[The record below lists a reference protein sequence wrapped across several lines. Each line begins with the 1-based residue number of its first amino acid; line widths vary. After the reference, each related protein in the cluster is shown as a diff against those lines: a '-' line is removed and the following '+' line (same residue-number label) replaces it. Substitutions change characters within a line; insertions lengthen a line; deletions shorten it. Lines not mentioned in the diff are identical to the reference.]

1 MAHRNG
7 ALTLAALS
15 LTALGLIAAP
25 VCAFAQGGDANKADT
40 TSNDQLNK
48 PINLD
53 VRSANLYYALTLLFD
68 QLKIGNY
75 SLPDSLKSFE
85 VSAHFTSLPLR
96 TALETLLKN
105 SGYTYK
111 VESGVWSVV
120 PKTGEPAPPPIPD
133 DSTPPDAQPKSKK
146 IYRITGTQIIYNS
159 VDIVTRLGGKVLPSS
174 VGSGA
179 ARTGGAG
186 GNGLGG
192 LGGGLSGGLG
202 GGIGGFGSGGLGSGF
217 GGSLGGFGGNIG
229 GLNGGVGN
237 SGSGNFGSGMG
248 SRGGRGF

>member
-15 LTALGLIAAP
+15 LAALGLMGAP
-25 VCAFAQGGDANKADT
+25 AGAFAQDGGAN
-40 TSNDQLNK
+40 TSDSTASDQLNK

-75 SLPDSLKSFE
+75 TLPDSLKSYE

-111 VESGVWSVV
+111 VEGGVWTVV
-120 PKTGEPAPPPIPD
+120 PKIVEPAGPPLPD
-133 DSTPPDAQPKSKK
+133 DTTTPDAQPKGKK
-146 IYRITGTQIIYNS
+146 IFRITGNQIIYNS

-174 VGSGA
+174 VGSGH
-179 ARTGGAG
+179 TGAG
-186 GNGLGG
+186 GTGGGGIGGIGGG
-192 LGGGLSGGLG
+192 LGSGFG
-202 GGIGGFGSGGLGSGF
+202 GGIGGFGSGGLGGLG
-217 GGSLGGFGGNIG
+217 GGSLGGFGSGIG
-229 GLNGGVGN
+229 GFMGGPGAGNLNGG
-237 SGSGNFGSGMG
+237 SGN
-248 SRGGRGF
+248 RGGRGF